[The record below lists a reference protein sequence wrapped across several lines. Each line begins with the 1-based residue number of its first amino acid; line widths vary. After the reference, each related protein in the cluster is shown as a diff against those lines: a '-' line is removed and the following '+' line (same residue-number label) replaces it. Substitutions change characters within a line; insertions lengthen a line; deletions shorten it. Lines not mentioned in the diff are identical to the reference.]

1 MMYFLKSFWLQIQNN
16 CTNFPLVGL
25 AVATTHFTH
34 MVEAIGATALSTKTL
49 SPLNPLGKSI
59 LAKV

>member
-25 AVATTHFTH
+25 AVASTHFTYL
-34 MVEAIGATALSTKTL
+34 VEAIGASDLPTKIV
-49 SPLNPLGKSI
+49 SPLNPLGKSM
-59 LAKV
+59 LAKM